1 MNYDVTKYFSY
12 ANRKLKFTPK
22 TIIEEVEMCTVKVTI
37 NYDLRSD

>member
-12 ANRKLKFTPK
+12 ANMKLKFTPG
-22 TIIEEVEMCTVKVTI
+22 TIIKEFKMCTVKVTI

>member
-12 ANRKLKFTPK
+12 PNMKLKFTPK
-22 TIIEEVEMCTVKVTI
+22 TIIKEVEMCTVKVTI